1 MNSIVSINAP
11 AQARAEDRKIR
22 SKVVVVE
29 HDKDKLGGLKQFIES
44 CNLDGYQASKNTVSS
59 VLKRNVDLG
68 AIFLPY
74 AAGHE
79 SDDMELALA
88 IHMSRSDLPIF
99 LRVDSHEVA
108 NDIPAE
114 LRNAVAGVYVHC
126 EFERLKELV
135 DTFLFNRHYPNAFV
149 AGVKEFTLNAFQ
161 AAFKG
166 LHVEADPPYIVK
178 DKIIYGELFSLLP
191 LESVWCRG
199 YMTLQSEEDSV
210 REAIAARKTQMHA
223 IEPNFHHVNEL
234 LAELANMIRGG
245 FKARYGSG
253 AVDLLGNVRVEVPI
267 IINHAHRYISFGADA
282 PQLCFKVTLT
292 DPDGKLRPVVM
303 YEKFIFNLDWS
314 PEKYAESNQN
324 VNEMVSSGELELF

>member
-1 MNSIVSINAP
+1 MNSIVAINAL

-29 HDKDKLGGLKQFIES
+29 HDKDKLGALKQFIES
-44 CNLDGYQASKNTVSS
+44 CNLDGYQASRNTVSS

-74 AAGHE
+74 SVGHE
-79 SDDMELALA
+79 SGDMELALA
-88 IHMSRSDLPIF
+88 IHMSRAELPIF
-99 LRVDSHEVA
+99 LRVESHA
-108 NDIPAE
+108 AADNIPVE
-114 LRNAVAGVYVHC
+114 LSNAVTGIYVHS

-149 AGVKEFTLNAFQ
+149 TSVKEFTLSAFQ

-166 LHVEADPPYIVK
+166 LHAEVDPPYIVK

-191 LESVWCRG
+191 LESTWCRG
-199 YMTLQSEEDSV
+199 YMTLQSEEDNV
-210 REAIAARKTQMHA
+210 RQAIAARKTQMHA

-245 FKARYGSG
+245 FKTRYGSG
-253 AVDLLGNVRVEVPI
+253 AVDLQGHVRVEVPI
-267 IINHAHRYISFGADA
+267 IINYAHKYISFGTDA
-282 PQLCFKVTLT
+282 PQLCFKITLT

-303 YEKFIFNLDWS
+303 YEKFIFSLDWS
-314 PEKYAESNQN
+314 PEKYAESNQS
-324 VNEMVSSGELELF
+324 VNELVSSGELELF